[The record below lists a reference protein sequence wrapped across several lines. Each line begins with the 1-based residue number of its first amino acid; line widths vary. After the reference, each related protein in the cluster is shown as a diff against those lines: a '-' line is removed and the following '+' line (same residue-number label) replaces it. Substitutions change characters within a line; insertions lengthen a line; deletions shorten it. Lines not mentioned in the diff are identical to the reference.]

1 MSEKVFSLLPPF
13 VLLCVGFGFAWVG
26 SGYNIGTL
34 TAMGPGFMP
43 VALGLCIAFLAALLL
58 WLERPAADDM
68 KFSLRPIV
76 CVSVGMVAWVLLAE
90 RAGFFA
96 AGVAQVALSS
106 VALPGQKWLTIAVI
120 AVVLNIA
127 AFALF
132 VLVLGL
138 PLPAFGN

>member
-1 MSEKVFSLLPPF
+1 MSEKIFSLLPPF
-13 VLLCVGFGFAWVG
+13 VLLCVGFAFAWVG
-26 SGYNIGTL
+26 SGYEVGTL
-34 TAMGPGFMP
+34 TAMGPGFLP
-43 VALGLCIAFLAALLL
+43 VALGVCLAFLAALLL
-58 WLERPAADDM
+58 WLERPAEAEM
-68 KFSLRPIV
+68 KLALRPIV
-76 CVSVGMVAWVLLAE
+76 CVSVGIVAWVLLAE

-96 AGVAQVALSS
+96 AGIAQVALSS
-106 VALPGQKWLTIAVI
+106 LALPGQKWLTIAII

>member
-13 VLLCVGFGFAWVG
+13 ALLCVGLGSAWVG
-26 SGYNIGTL
+26 SGYDIGTL
-34 TAMGPGFMP
+34 TAMGPGFLP
-43 VALGLCIAFLAALLL
+43 VAFGLCLAVLASLLL
-58 WLERPAADDM
+58 WLERPADSDM
-68 KFSLRPIV
+68 KLPLRPII
-76 CVSVGMVAWVLLAE
+76 CVSLGIVAWVLLAD

-96 AGVAQVALSS
+96 AGLAQVGLSS
-106 VALPGQKWLTIAVI
+106 LALPGQKGLTIAII

>member
-1 MSEKVFSLLPPF
+1 MSEKIFSLLPPF
-13 VLLCVGFGFAWVG
+13 ALLCVGLGSAWVG
-26 SGYNIGTL
+26 SGYEVGTL
-34 TAMGPGFMP
+34 TAMGPGFLP
-43 VALGLCIAFLAALLL
+43 VAFGLCLAFLAVLLL
-58 WLERPAADDM
+58 WLERPADSDM
-68 KFSLRPIV
+68 KLPLRPII
-76 CVSVGMVAWVLLAE
+76 CVSLGIVAWVLLAE

-106 VALPGQKWLTIAVI
+106 LALPGQKGLTIAII

>member
-1 MSEKVFSLLPPF
+1 MSEKIFSLLPPF
-13 VLLCVGFGFAWVG
+13 ALLCVGLGSAWVG
-26 SGYNIGTL
+26 SGYDIGTL
-34 TAMGPGFMP
+34 TAMGPGFLP
-43 VALGLCIAFLAALLL
+43 VVLGLCLAFLAALLL
-58 WLERPAADDM
+58 WLERPAGIDV
-68 KFSLRPIV
+68 KLPLRPII
-76 CVSVGMVAWVLLAE
+76 CVSIGIVAWVLLAD

-96 AGVAQVALSS
+96 AGLAQVVLSS
-106 VALPGQKWLTIAVI
+106 LALPGQKWVTIAVI